1 MTTPEGNPAPP
12 HQAQNQE
19 VRSLGTPVAGS
30 SEPVSEPVAGGVP
43 PAPPG
48 DPQPELHSREPD
60 ESTAPPGPVNVPQD
74 GETLLQS
81 LLSIIVIVLFVITFI
96 VQAFQIPSPSMERTL
111 LVGDY
116 LLVDKIHFGQ
126 SRAFHW
132 LLPYSD
138 IKRGDIVVFH
148 YPVDP
153 TQHFVKRVI
162 GIPGDHI
169 LLRNKVVWVNDMAQ
183 HEKYAVHLFNHDGY
197 RDNFP
202 SEADTSG
209 QVNPKWRAAMP
220 AHLQDGELVVPPD
233 HYFVMGDNRDN
244 SLDSRYWGFVP
255 RANIV
260 GRPLI
265 IYLSVRERSNEPDGS
280 NGKLIPSGHLLAHIW
295 QFARWDR
302 MFHLVR

>member
-1 MTTPEGNPAPP
+1 MITPEGNLAPP
-12 HQAQNQE
+12 HRAQNQE
-19 VRSLGTPVAGS
+19 ARSGTPVAGS
-30 SEPVSEPVAGGVP
+30 SEQVGEPGAEVP
-43 PAPPG
+43 PASAVEQPPE
-48 DPQPELHSREPD
+48 PQSCEPE
-60 ESTAPPGPVNVPQD
+60 ESTAPPDPVHLPKN

-81 LLSIIVIVLFVITFI
+81 FLSIIVIVLFVITFI

-126 SRAFHW
+126 SSAFHW
-132 LLPYSD
+132 LLPYNQ
-138 IKRGDIVVFH
+138 IKRGDIIVFH

-169 LLRNKVVWVNDMAQ
+169 LLRHKIVWVNDMAQ
-183 HEKYAVHLFNHDGY
+183 PEQYAVHLPGNHDGY

-209 QVNPKWRAAMP
+209 QVNPKWRVTMP
-220 AHLQDGELVVPPD
+220 ANMQDGEVVVPPD

-260 GRPLI
+260 GRPLV
-265 IYLSVRERSNEPDGS
+265 IYLSVRERPDDPEGG